1 MLVLRIDDFTI
12 RKCHTYNTGLH
23 DLRGGTILDVIPGR
37 RLEELRKYY
46 QENPQWA
53 DLQPIAA
60 VMDLAKG
67 YHTFIKEVYPSA
79 IRIAN
84 RFHVNRYVKEALSCS
99 KTGPER
105 PFPTCTPT
113 ITRIY
118 RLQGKRAD
126 QLTEKE
132 VALVNQFLQYSDV
145 LSAVYKWK

>member
-1 MLVLRIDDFTI
+1 MRIDDFTI

-84 RFHVNRYVKEALSCS
+84 RFHVNRYVKEALQVVRKQVQKDLS
-99 KTGPER
+99 PR
-105 PFPTCTPT
+105 VRQQL
-113 ITRIY
+113 TRIY
-118 RLQGKRAD
+118 RPR
-126 QLTEKE
+126 
-132 VALVNQFLQYSDV
+132 VNELIN
-145 LSAVYKWK
+145 